1 MIIRFQKALE
11 NAIELVKQHYAD
23 LGGLPVLLVRDLYG
37 RIRIALPI
45 EAPTDETTQP
55 DDFAALF
62 RQALG
67 HFSYQSVFLYRDELF
82 DSDALFNSRDKI
94 TISKTPHIDLLDR
107 QITGQDWLRQPIA
120 SQTGIQRVTLF
131 GIKGGVG
138 RSTALAVWAWYL
150 AQQGKRVL
158 ILDLDLES
166 PGIGQTLLPES
177 NAPDFGIIDW
187 LVEEAVEQA
196 DESLLR
202 EMVGTSPLVSSA
214 IGDIRIVPAS
224 GIQEKDYIAKLSR
237 AYMELSGA
245 DFAERLSRLLQA
257 LEKQEKPDIVLL
269 DSRAGMHDIAAITI
283 TRLNAYALLFALNT
297 PQTWRAYRLLFQHW
311 QKYPPNLALF
321 RDNLKIVAGM
331 VPEIDRAHYLESCRE
346 SAYNLFMDTLYDKT
360 SNEVEEAFNFDEKAI
375 DAPHYPLKFYWHR
388 AFQEFDPVSNNE
400 VFNENAVLEAY
411 GTFLKEITNLVLGN
425 KLA

>member
-1 MIIRFQKALE
+1 MIIRFQEALE
-11 NAIELVKQHYAD
+11 NAIQLVEQHYAD
-23 LGGLPVLLVRDLYG
+23 LGGQPVLVRDLYG

-45 EAPTDETTQP
+45 EAPTDETTQHN
-55 DDFAALF
+55 DLATLF
-62 RQALG
+62 EQALG
-67 HFSYQSVFLYRDELF
+67 NFSPQSVFLYRDELF
-82 DSDALFNSRDKI
+82 DSDAIFNSPDKI
-94 TISKTPHIDLLDR
+94 NISETPRIDLLDR

-120 SQTGIQRVTLF
+120 SQTSIQRVTLF

-237 AYMELSGA
+237 AYMDLSGA
-245 DFAERLSRLLQA
+245 DLAQRLSRLLQA

-297 PQTWRAYRLLFQHW
+297 PQTWGAYRLLFQHW
-311 QKYPPNLALF
+311 QRWHPNLAQF

-331 VPEIDRAHYLESCRE
+331 VPEIDRANYLESCRQ
-346 SAYNLFMDTLYDKT
+346 SAYDLFADTLYEET
-360 SNEVEEAFNFDEKAI
+360 SNDEGFNFDEKAI

-388 AFQEFDPVSNNE
+388 AFQEFDPVSNRE
-400 VFNENAVLEAY
+400 VFDENSVLEAY
-411 GTFLKEITNLVLGN
+411 GTFLKEITNLVL
-425 KLA
+425 